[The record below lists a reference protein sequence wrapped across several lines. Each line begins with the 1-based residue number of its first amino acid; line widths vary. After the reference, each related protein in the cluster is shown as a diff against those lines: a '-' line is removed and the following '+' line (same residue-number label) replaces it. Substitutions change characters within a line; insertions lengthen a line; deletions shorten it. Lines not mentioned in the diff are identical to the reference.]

1 MSDTDTTAA
10 PQTVDEYKAT
20 VRALAL
26 ELKNRFAWCDEETNT
41 YLERL
46 GLEPLPT
53 PKQYVFTVTTTGKVR
68 YEVTDYDEAAA
79 RAVVARHVE
88 ADQNRA
94 NGSYGY
100 RSPQNGRVTEVKY
113 GTEPVLVVSE
123 SASDDEDEDEDLY

>member
-26 ELKNRFAWCDEETNT
+26 ELRGRFGWCTVETNT

-53 PKQYVFTVTTTGKVR
+53 PKDFVFEVTTTGTVR
-68 YEVTDYDEAAA
+68 YTITDYDEATA
-79 RAVVARHVE
+79 RAKLAGYVQ
-88 ADQNRA
+88 ADQTKA

-100 RSPQNGRVTEVKY
+100 RSPQHGRVQSVTY
-113 GTEPVLVVSE
+113 GAEPKLVG
-123 SASDDEDEDEDLY
+123 ADDSDDEPDDED